1 MINYDDPTN
10 TSIEQGM
17 IQEDVGMITIV
28 NASKPLF
35 EIQQG
40 GDNTVNLEAENY
52 KKYMHIRLNNIVKTF
67 DGDVMTKTNN
77 YYEIDRC

>member
-17 IQEDVGMITIV
+17 IQEDVGLITLF

-52 KKYMHIRLNNIVKTF
+52 KKYMHIRLNNIIKTF

-77 YYEIDRC
+77 YYEI